1 MKKTKFFLGLFLGI
15 ILGALLAIG
24 VYFLTVGEV
33 AWKQYL
39 EEKLVPAATATVTSL
54 LLIYLGVAPVL
65 KKVINTTS
73 LFNKATD
80 GVNTTAQ
87 NGKEMSNSIEQ
98 FKTDI
103 TKQFTEAVEAGVAKM
118 KEQDERIKRIEQHS
132 ANTEEILR
140 IGFGNTEEL
149 VNKGY
154 ATEIAK
160 VGAKNEEVE
169 T

>member
-1 MKKTKFFLGLFLGI
+1 MKKSKFLLGLFLGG
-15 ILGALLAIG
+15 ILGVGLAIG

-54 LLIYLGVAPVL
+54 LVIYFGVKPVL
-65 KKVINTTS
+65 SKIINATL

-80 GVNTTAQ
+80 DVTATAKM
-87 NGKEMSNSIEQ
+87 GKETNNSIEQ
-98 FKTDI
+98 FKVEFLQ
-103 TKQFTEAVEAGVAKM
+103 QFCETVKAGVEAM
-118 KEQDERIKRIEQHS
+118 NSQNEQITRIEQH
-132 ANTEEILR
+132 ACNTEEILR

-149 VNKGY
+149 VTKGY
-154 ATEIAK
+154 ASEIAK
-160 VGAKNEEVE
+160 VGANNEKDE